1 MCYNLTLFYF
11 LLQIALWEAWS
22 SFDVKSS
29 FSSGRTVLGSTE
41 LPVQADF
48 DELCSASALSVNWM
62 FRAAIKSECAAPWPK
77 HPSSSRA
84 VKISTAQCRQIWP
97 SGV

>member
-1 MCYNLTLFYF
+1 M
-11 LLQIALWEAWS
+11 
-22 SFDVKSS
+22 
-29 FSSGRTVLGSTE
+29 
-41 LPVQADF
+41 QADF

-84 VKISTAQCRQIWP
+84 VKISTAQCRQI
-97 SGV
+97 